1 MGQSF
6 KSRFELIG
14 RRHHSHLQFSTSW
27 VNTNMPELSQVLQQ
41 LRKVILLFFVCLLG
55 CSPGPTSHDPA
66 LPPAIVTIIPATS
79 TPTPTPMPTATRTME
94 QALQPYTIDG
104 LRQRRYTEGRIRI
117 RETLLESDHFTRYLI
132 EYPSDD
138 LLITGVLQ
146 IPTRGTSPYPVI
158 VMNHGFFS
166 RYIYSS
172 GDGTDRAA
180 EFLNRRGYI
189 TISSDYRSW
198 GDSEVGISL
207 FYSGLA
213 IDVIN
218 MINALPSIPQ
228 ADPDRLGIWGHS
240 MGGGITLKVLT
251 IDPRLKAAVLYS
263 TVSGDFADLIGR
275 WGPGCLGD
283 VYVGESTFGCNSSD
297 ILPADSPQ
305 DLIDA
310 YFAGTVD
317 PAVLRSVS
325 PIHHLDLVQAPV
337 QITYGSEDGETSAG
351 TPPEWSKKLYQ
362 AFIEAGKEARLY
374 GHAGEGHSLLAD
386 EWFNFMERSAQFF
399 DRNVR

>member
-1 MGQSF
+1 MVDQDQTQRAAACPTPPF
-6 KSRFELIG
+6 HLKSYSIM
-14 RRHHSHLQFSTSW
+14 RHIDKGI
-27 VNTNMPELSQVLQQ
+27 LSVFVL
-41 LRKVILLFFVCLLG
+41 LAG
-55 CSPGPTSHDPA
+55 CSSRINSSNPT
-66 LPPAIVTIIPATS
+66 LPPPVVTIIPATS
-79 TPTPTPMPTATRTME
+79 TPTPTTLPTSTRTME
-94 QALQPYTIDG
+94 QALKPFTIEG
-104 LRQRRYTEGRIRI
+104 LSQRHYAGGRIRI

-132 EYPSDD
+132 EYPSED

-146 IPTRGTSPYPVI
+146 IPRVGAPPYPVI

-166 RYIYSS
+166 RYVYSS

-180 EFLNRRGYI
+180 EFLNRRGYL

-198 GDSEVGISL
+198 GGSEEGISL

-213 IDVIN
+213 IDVIHL
-218 MINALPSIPQ
+218 INALTSIPQ
-228 ADPDRLGIWGHS
+228 ADPDRLGMWGHS
-240 MGGGITLKVLT
+240 MGGGVTLKVLT
-251 IDPRLKAAVLYS
+251 VDARVKAAVLYS
-263 TVSGDFADLIGR
+263 TVSGDFADLIER

-283 VYVGESTFGCNSSD
+283 VYIGESTFGCNSSD
-297 ILPADSPQ
+297 ILPADTPQ

-310 YFAGTVD
+310 YFAGSAD

-325 PIHHLDLVQAPV
+325 PIYHLDRIRAPV

-351 TPPEWSKKLYQ
+351 TPPEWSKKLYE
-362 AFIEAGKEARLY
+362 AFTEAGKEARLY

-386 EWFNFMERSAQFF
+386 ELFNFMERSAQFF